1 MNTSEPVTTI
11 HLSRKAVIYIR
22 QSTPHQVLT
31 NQESLRL
38 QYALKE
44 RALGLGWRDQDIEI
58 IDSDLGSTGAAADH
72 REGFKDLVTKVT
84 VGQVGL
90 ILSSEVT
97 RLSRN
102 CSDWY
107 PLLDICGFR
116 GCLIADRDGIYDPGT
131 PNGRLL
137 LGLKGTLSEMELYTI
152 QARLQSGL
160 LNKAQRGELV
170 QLLPVGLQRDELGR
184 VQKDSDREVQQRID
198 LIFQTFSQ
206 VRSATKVLG
215 YFHREGLLL
224 PRRDLFGDVVWKPPT
239 ISAVVK
245 VLKNPAYAGAFVY
258 GRTKTLPRSNGSSHK
273 PIKRLQPADWRI
285 CVKDRYPAYISW
297 ETFEKIQAMLR
308 DNHADYDRAQTRGVP
323 RGGKALLHGL
333 LYCGQCGHKLTVHY
347 KQHPLY
353 VCEALRK
360 SHGVGKCQ
368 YIPSN
373 KVDQAV
379 VTVFFEALS
388 PVELDVYARAMA
400 VHRNGLQQV
409 NKARQQ
415 QIERLRYQ
423 ATLAHRQFNR
433 VDPDN
438 RLVAAE
444 LEARWETALRDL
456 KQAETEA
463 AEANQVVVVPFTLT
477 AQLKSA
483 FTAIGQ
489 KLPEIWDKDILSREH
504 KKALLR
510 CLIDKVVLH
519 RVARDRVQARII
531 WVGGDSTTLLIQVQV
546 GSIADLSSAAEMTN
560 LVLKLAAEGLS
571 DKKIAEQL
579 TAHGFRSPRGE
590 SLLPSTVAKIR
601 LRNGVLRK
609 PKLSRPRQID
619 GFLTIPQLAK
629 TLGIPAHYIYD
640 RINKGTIDVT
650 KDSRTGLY
658 LFPNQP
664 ATIEH
669 FRQLLDGRLQKLR
682 Y

>member
-1 MNTSEPVTTI
+1 MNTSELVTTI
-11 HLSRKAVIYIR
+11 HLSRKAVIYVR

-31 NQESLRL
+31 NQESLSL
-38 QYALKE
+38 QYALKD
-44 RALGLGWRDQDIEI
+44 RAMGLGWRDQDIEI

-72 REGFKDLVTKVT
+72 REGFKELVTKVT

-131 PNGRLL
+131 ANGRLL

-152 QARLQSGL
+152 RARLQSGL
-160 LNKAQRGELV
+160 LNKAQRGELA
-170 QLLPVGLQRDELGR
+170 QNLPVGLQRDELGR
-184 VQKDSDREVQQRID
+184 VQKDPDREIQQRIG
-198 LIFQTFSQ
+198 LIFQNFSQ

-224 PRRDLFGDVVWKPPT
+224 PRRDRFGDVAWKPPT
-239 ISAVVK
+239 VNAIVK
-245 VLKNPAYAGAFVY
+245 ILKNPAYAGAFVY
-258 GRTKTLPRSNGSSHK
+258 GRTKTLPRNGSSNK

-285 CVKDRYPAYISW
+285 CVKDKYPAYISW

-308 DNHADYDRAQTRGVP
+308 DNHAEYDRAQTRGVP

-333 LYCGQCGHKLTVHY
+333 LYCGECGHKMSVHY
-347 KQHPLY
+347 KQNPYY
-353 VCEALRK
+353 VCEALHK
-360 SHGVGKCQ
+360 TLGVGKCQ

-409 NKARQQ
+409 NKARLQQ
-415 QIERLRYQ
+415 VERLRYQ

-519 RVARDRVQARII
+519 RVARDQVQARII
-531 WVGGDSTTLLIQVQV
+531 WVGGDTTTLLVQVQV
-546 GSIADLSSAAEMTN
+546 GSIADLSSAAEMTT

-571 DKKIAEQL
+571 DKKIAAQL
-579 TAHGFRSPRGE
+579 TAQGYRSPMGE
-590 SLLPSTVAKIR
+590 SLLPSTVATIR
-601 LRNGVLRK
+601 LRNGVIRR

-629 TLGIPAHYIYD
+629 ILSIPTHYIYD
-640 RINKGTIDVT
+640 RINKGTIDIT
-650 KDSRTGLY
+650 KDSRTRLY

-664 ATIEH
+664 ATIEL
-669 FRQLLDGRLQKLR
+669 FTQLIDGRLQKLR
-682 Y
+682 F